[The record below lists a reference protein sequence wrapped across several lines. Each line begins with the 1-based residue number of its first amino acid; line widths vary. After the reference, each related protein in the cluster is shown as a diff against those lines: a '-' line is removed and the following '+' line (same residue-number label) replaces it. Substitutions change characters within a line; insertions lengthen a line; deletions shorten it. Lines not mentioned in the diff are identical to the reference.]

1 MASIQFNCSKGR
13 EVEFYNRVDTNDPTN
28 SALIM
33 MVLASG
39 SADGINGLA
48 DFDTFAAITAG
59 GYTEV
64 TNPGYSRKTLTDANL
79 SAFTVD
85 DTNNRILLTLPL
97 QTFTTIS
104 AGNTWD
110 IVIVGYDSD
119 TTSGTDAN
127 IVPITGG
134 ELRENG
140 TALVPSGANIVIDF
154 SSGWI
159 AAV

>member
-1 MASIQFNCSKGR
+1 M
-13 EVEFYNRVDTNDPTN
+13 
-28 SALIM
+28 L
-33 MVLASG
+33 VLASG
-39 SADGINGLA
+39 SADGISGLP
-48 DFDTFAAITAG
+48 DFDTVAAITSG

-64 TNPGYSRKTLTDANL
+64 TNTGYSRKTLTDANL

-104 AGNTWD
+104 AGDTWD
-110 IVIVGYDSD
+110 IVVVGYDSD

-127 IVPITGG
+127 IIPVTAG

-140 TALVPSGANIVIDF
+140 TALVPAGANIVIDF

>member
-1 MASIQFNCSKGR
+1 M
-13 EVEFYNRVDTNDPTN
+13 
-28 SALIM
+28 L
-33 MVLASG
+33 VLASG
-39 SADGINGLA
+39 SADGISGLP
-48 DFDTFAAITAG
+48 DFDTVAAITSG

-64 TNPGYSRKTLTDANL
+64 TNTGYSRKTLTDSNL

-104 AGNTWD
+104 AGDTWD
-110 IVIVGYDSD
+110 IVVVGYDSD

-127 IVPITGG
+127 IIPVTAG

-140 TALVPSGANIVIDF
+140 TALVPAGANIVIDF